1 VDKAKPF
8 DICTSTAEH
17 REPCEPRGSSTVL
30 GAPGGEIPPGD
41 SPAKALFHNCTFC
54 DGAVQHILMHCGGW
68 PYRRVSSARR
78 CASNLLRRSP
88 AVAVVGQCIDLPSP
102 NACVI
107 ESGV

>member
-41 SPAKALFHNCTFC
+41 SPVKGVL
-54 DGAVQHILMHCGGW
+54 GKV
-68 PYRRVSSARR
+68 RV
-78 CASNLLRRSP
+78 C
-88 AVAVVGQCIDLPSP
+88 
-102 NACVI
+102 
-107 ESGV
+107 